1 MVHEEN
7 QTNSRNVLDGFD
19 CDFGNASQK
28 KHNGNMIDGMC
39 HDL

>member
-7 QTNSRNVLDGFD
+7 QTNIRNVLDGFD

-28 KHNGNMIDGMC
+28 NRMGI
-39 HDL
+39 